1 MTAGHLLAASQG
13 TSTGA
18 SVTFWILAVI
28 SVAAGLGMVMAR
40 KAVYCAVLLAVVM
53 LSLAVLY
60 LVAGAPFLA
69 FVQIIVYTGAV
80 LMLFL
85 FVLMIV
91 GVSARDSLRETIP
104 GQRLGAA
111 VAGIALLVLL
121 SLIVGHA
128 VIGPA
133 APAAARY
140 GVANIQGLAQLIF
153 TRYVFPFE
161 ATAALLITAALGAM
175 VLAHRERTAPRP
187 TQRDLSQQRVAGG
200 HPTPLPGP
208 GVYARHN
215 AVDFPALLP
224 DGSPSELSVSPVI
237 AARERE
243 LGTGPAASLPPGGTA
258 NGAEVVT
265 APAAG
270 PAKPARA
277 GRGGQRAGGGAAMS
291 PAHFVALAVIL
302 FVIGAVGVLVRRNA
316 LVIFM
321 CVELMLNAVNLAFV
335 AFARMHGNLDGQVI
349 AFFVMVV
356 AAAEVVVGL
365 AILMTIFRTRRSASV
380 DDANLLKY

>member
-1 MTAGHLLAASQG
+1 VTAGHLLAAGQA

-28 SVAAGLGMVMAR
+28 STVAGLGMVLAR

-60 LVAGAPFLA
+60 ATAGAPFLA

-91 GVSARDSLRETIP
+91 GVSAVDSLKENIP
-104 GQRLGAA
+104 GQRLGAG

-121 SLIVGHA
+121 ALIVGHA

-133 APAAARY
+133 APAGPRY
-140 GVANIQGLAQLIF
+140 GTANIQGLAQLIF

-175 VLAHRERTAPRP
+175 VLAHRERIAPKL
-187 TQRDLSQQRVAGG
+187 TQRDMSKQRVASG

-224 DGSPSELSVSPVI
+224 DGTPSQLSVNPVI
-237 AARERE
+237 ARARGGR
-243 LGTGPAASLPPGGTA
+243 LGHEPSAPELPPGNGT
-258 NGAEVVT
+258 NGEAQADSGT
-265 APAAG
+265 DG
-270 PAKPARA
+270 TDAKREEAR
-277 GRGGQRAGGGAAMS
+277 
-291 PAHFVALAVIL
+291 P
-302 FVIGAVGVLVRRNA
+302 
-316 LVIFM
+316 
-321 CVELMLNAVNLAFV
+321 
-335 AFARMHGNLDGQVI
+335 
-349 AFFVMVV
+349 
-356 AAAEVVVGL
+356 
-365 AILMTIFRTRRSASV
+365 
-380 DDANLLKY
+380 